1 MVDLM
6 LVQEFP
12 LTTVLELRQNSKG
25 QEISRRKKSL
35 GQGFSHMV
43 DAHFIVDGQS
53 IRHGIRKL
61 LYNTDLP

>member
-1 MVDLM
+1 M

-43 DAHFIVDGQS
+43 DVGRRERSELRFAEVSERF
-53 IRHGIRKL
+53 
-61 LYNTDLP
+61 

>member
-6 LVQEFP
+6 QVQGFP
-12 LTTVLELRQNSKG
+12 LTTVLELGRNSDEE
-25 QEISRRKKSL
+25 EIGRRKKSL

-53 IRHGIRKL
+53 IRRGIRKL